1 MHKPTTEVIEDMR
14 ITKNSPGG
22 RHIFTGGTSVFQ
34 PPFTISFFEPGNY
47 RVSVSEGQVRV
58 DKITE

>member
-1 MHKPTTEVIEDMR
+1 MHKPTTKVIEDMR
-14 ITKNSPGG
+14 ITKSCPGG
-22 RHIFTGGTSVFQ
+22 RHIFTGGESVFQ